1 MATATGKTGLEPSPA
16 KLKKLKLANNSRAYS
31 IGDKD
36 SDDSEFF
43 DVPIKKRSPSIANA
57 KQESVTP
64 IASGSSSNAIK
75 AEDAGYDNNIIVID
89 DSSDSATEGRSV
101 TSHQARDE
109 FDNVSKLSISS
120 PGQKNRPHQAQ
131 YGSIVDD
138 EMPPPSRAEQ
148 PSSSRQERT
157 GKDGSPSNAIR
168 RHASAPARSIQKGS
182 SAYDQVEQAVQAP
195 TDQNRSAPEISG
207 IKRYRIATA
216 GASASKRRLVS
227 KGAMRGPGG
236 Q

>member
-1 MATATGKTGLEPSPA
+1 MATAAGKIGLEPSPA

-64 IASGSSSNAIK
+64 IAPDSSSNAIK

-101 TSHQARDE
+101 TSHQARHE
-109 FDNVSKLSISS
+109 FDNVSKLSTSS
-120 PGQKNRPHQAQ
+120 SGHKNRPHQAQ
-131 YGSIVDD
+131 YESIVDD

-148 PSSSRQERT
+148 PSSSRQEGA
-157 GKDGSPSNAIR
+157 GKDGSPLNAIK
-168 RHASAPARSIQKGS
+168 RHASAPARSMQKGS

-195 TDQNRSAPEISG
+195 TDQNRPAPEISG
-207 IKRYRIATA
+207 IKRHRIATA

-227 KGAMRGPGG
+227 KGATRGPGG